1 MNVHKTSEKLFL
13 WMRREKITQQE
24 IAEHLGITR
33 QTLIARMKDNSF
45 KINEIVKLTELG
57 FSD

>member
-13 WMRREKITQQE
+13 WMRRGKITQQE